1 MTTLFPMKYSLFDLL
16 VAITIAAIFAA
27 VTPAWLRHVI
37 EASSIQ
43 DAEFADPGFELR
55 REKRIAV
62 YAPLLSLLYAASA
75 CGCWLSLR
83 TAQKDPSWLIA
94 FGFAL
99 PILSAPLLPMI
110 PAFWIPGI
118 PVIILMFGISV
129 AALCMKRFVQG
140 GVLLFT
146 TFYFFAVGSFYG
158 YGWNRLILG

>member
-62 YAPLLSLLYAASA
+62 YAPLLSLLM
-75 CGCWLSLR
+75 
-83 TAQKDPSWLIA
+83 QP
-94 FGFAL
+94 
-99 PILSAPLLPMI
+99 PL
-110 PAFWIPGI
+110 A
-118 PVIILMFGISV
+118 V
-129 AALCMKRFVQG
+129 
-140 GVLLFT
+140 
-146 TFYFFAVGSFYG
+146 VGSHSG
-158 YGWNRLILG
+158 LPRRIRLG